1 MRCGP
6 IDVSKAVQRL
16 GWTPTDWTQ
25 AINSTVEFY
34 EAAMKDARW
43 RVQRD
48 EIVQLVASQLYH
60 DVSEQAFDTLE
71 NIYDIDLS
79 HFRPKRDEL

>member
-1 MRCGP
+1 
-6 IDVSKAVQRL
+6 
-16 GWTPTDWTQ
+16 
-25 AINSTVEFY
+25 
-34 EAAMKDARW
+34 MKDARW